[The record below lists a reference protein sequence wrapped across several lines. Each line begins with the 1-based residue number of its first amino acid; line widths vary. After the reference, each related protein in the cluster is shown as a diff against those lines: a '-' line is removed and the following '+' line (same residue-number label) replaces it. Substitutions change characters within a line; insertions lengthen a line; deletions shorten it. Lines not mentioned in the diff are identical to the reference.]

1 MHRALS
7 RIAVPLAAASV
18 LIAAPAYA
26 QGPANDGDS
35 RAAGDV
41 PAAADNPGAYGKNDA
56 GGFRNVLP
64 PGQNGLDTL
73 GQILNFRATGALPKH
88 WADQQPLYDGL
99 LYASPTLTDSQ
110 VKDYYKD
117 ATFGVKKKNRAKT
130 VKPRKGVTILRDKQY
145 GVPRIYGK
153 TRSDTMFGA
162 GYASANDRLF
172 LMDVLRH
179 TGRAD
184 LTNFLG
190 GGNLNAD
197 ANQWQNNAYTEAD
210 LKRMLKAP
218 AQGSLKEWNKLRKD
232 VKAYVKGI
240 NAYIK
245 AAGKDDALLPGEY
258 AAVGQKL
265 KKWKATDVMSVA
277 TLFGG
282 IFGRGGG
289 AEVTS
294 AQILRALEA
303 RFGVEQGRAI
313 WTGFRS
319 KNNPTAPTTIP
330 ESFPYQT
337 GDSFAPKGLALPDPG
352 TSVTPW
358 KVISGDSSSSA
369 LAAADDSASVGDAIQ
384 KEQLDGHHSNWELLS
399 AKNSANGRP
408 LGVLGP
414 QVGYYLPQ
422 VLMELEL
429 HGPGIDARGAS
440 FPGVSMYVQLGRG
453 RDYTFSA
460 TSAGS
465 DNVDTFAEVLCD
477 DSKYKYTY
485 KGKCRKM
492 EKLVRNLA
500 WAPNAIDKTPA
511 GKAKLKVYRTVHGLV
526 THYGTV
532 NGKKVAYATAR
543 TTYLHEAD
551 SIMGF
556 RRFNEP
562 DRMSSPKKFQQSAS
576 KVQFTFNW
584 AFQNA
589 KHTAYYL
596 SGAYPERAK
605 GTSPDFPV
613 LGTGKYDWQGF
624 DPKNYTMDLLAPERH
639 PQTKNQAVMVSWNN
653 KPAKDWS
660 ASDRQ
665 WGFGPFYRS
674 NLIEEKLQTAVSG
687 GKKATLAQVVQAM
700 EESATQDI
708 RAAKVLPT
716 VFEAMGTV
724 SDPEL
729 TAAIDKLKAW
739 MADGG
744 HRRDLDK
751 DGAFEHTAAIQIL
764 DAWWPKLLTAQF
776 ESGLGTEAFSEIQNM
791 ISFGAVSSRPS
802 APGFSD
808 GWWGYSLQD
817 LQRVQTG
824 APVPGGFP
832 VAFCGNGDKTACS
845 TALQDSLKQA
855 LTVTPE
861 QLYGAGACVTDPQ
874 PSCWNANRA
883 RVTAGVTAPSVY
895 PFQNRPTFQQAVSV
909 GR

>member
-1 MHRALS
+1 MRRALM
-7 RIAVPLAAASV
+7 AVPVALITCLAV
-18 LIAAPAYA
+18 AAPVSAD
-26 QGPANDGDS
+26 GPGT
-35 RAAGDV
+35 
-41 PAAADNPGAYGKNDA
+41 YGKNDA

-73 GQILNFRATGALPKH
+73 GQILQFRANGSLPKH

-99 LYASPTLTDSQ
+99 LYASPTLTDAQ
-110 VKDYYKD
+110 VDDYYKD
-117 ATFGVKKKNRAKT
+117 ATFGVKKKNRT
-130 VKPRKGVTILRDKQY
+130 GVVKPRKGVTIMRDKQY

-190 GGNLNAD
+190 GANLNAD

-210 LKRMLKAP
+210 LKGMLKAP
-218 AQGSLKEWNKLRKD
+218 AQGSQKEWNKLRKD
-232 VKAYVKGI
+232 VKAYVAGI

-245 AAGKDDALLPGEY
+245 AARNDDALLPGEY

-265 KKWKATDVMSVA
+265 KKWKQTDVMATA

-289 AEVTS
+289 AEVT
-294 AQILRALEA
+294 AAEILRALEA

-319 KNNPTAPTTIP
+319 RNNPAAPTTIP
-330 ESFPYQT
+330 GSFPYRG
-337 GDSFAPKGLALPDPG
+337 GDPFATKGLALPDPG
-352 TSVTPW
+352 TAVTPW
-358 KVISGDSSSSA
+358 NVISGSSA
-369 LAAADDSASVGDAIQ
+369 SSLAAATTDTVSFGDAIQ
-384 KEQLDGHHSNWELLS
+384 QEQLDGHHSNWELIS

-453 RDYTFSA
+453 RDYAWSA

-465 DNVDTFAEVLCD
+465 DNVDTFAEVLCGG
-477 DSKYKYTY
+477 SKYKYQY

-492 EKLVRNLA
+492 EKLVRDLS
-500 WAPNAIDKTPA
+500 WKPNAIDKTAA

-526 THYGTV
+526 THYGTS
-532 NGKKVAYATAR
+532 NGKKVAYVTAR

-551 SIMGF
+551 SIVGF
-556 RRFNEP
+556 RRFNQP
-562 DRMSSPKKFQQSAS
+562 DRMSSPKKFHESAS
-576 KVQFTFNW
+576 KIQFTFNW

-589 KHTAYYL
+589 KDTAYFL
-596 SGAYPERAK
+596 SGAYPKGAK

-624 DPKNYTMDLLAPERH
+624 NPKNYTMDLLAFKRH
-639 PQTKNQAVMVSWNN
+639 PKTKNQPVMVSWNN

-660 ASDRQ
+660 AADEQ
-665 WGFGPFYRS
+665 WGYGPFYRS
-674 NLIEEKLQTAVSG
+674 NLIEEKLQAAVAG
-687 GKKATLAQVVQAM
+687 GNKVTLAQVVQAM

-708 RAAKVLPT
+708 RAAKLLPA
-716 VFEAMGTV
+716 VFEVMGTPA
-724 SDPEL
+724 DPDV
-729 TAAIDKLKAW
+729 AAAVTKLQAW

-751 DGAFEHTAAIQIL
+751 DGVYEHNEAIQIL
-764 DAWWPKLLTAQF
+764 DAWWPKLVTAQF
-776 ESGLGTEAFSEIQNM
+776 QSGLGDEAFTAIQSM
-791 ISFGAVSSRPS
+791 IAFGAVTSRPS
-802 APGFSD
+802 APGFAD

-817 LQRVQTG
+817 LQRLATG
-824 APVPGGFP
+824 ADVPGGFP
-832 VAFCGNGDKTACS
+832 VTFCGNGDKTACS
-845 TALQDSLKQA
+845 TALQDSLKAA
-855 LTVTPE
+855 LAVTPE
-861 QLYGAGACVTDPQ
+861 QLYAFGACTTDPQ

-883 RVTAGVTAPSVY
+883 RVTAGVTQPNVY
-895 PFQNRPTFQQAVSV
+895 PFQNRPTFQQAVTV
-909 GR
+909 GK

>member
-1 MHRALS
+1 MNRSLR
-7 RIAVPLAAASV
+7 RIAVPIAAVTSLVLAAPVQAD
-18 LIAAPAYA
+18 
-26 QGPANDGDS
+26 GPGT
-35 RAAGDV
+35 
-41 PAAADNPGAYGKNDA
+41 YGKNDA

-73 GQILNFRATGALPKH
+73 GQILNFRANGSLPKH
-88 WADQQPLYDGL
+88 WADQQPLYDNL
-99 LYASPTLTDSQ
+99 IYASPTLTDDQ
-110 VKDYYKD
+110 VGDYYKD
-117 ATFGVKKKNRAKT
+117 ATFGVKKKDRAST
-130 VKPRKGVTILRDKQY
+130 VKPRKGVTIIRDKQY
-145 GVPRIYGK
+145 GVPRIYGE

-190 GGNLNAD
+190 GANLNAD
-197 ANQWQNNAYTEAD
+197 ANQWQNNAYTEKD
-210 LKRMLKAP
+210 LKRQLQAP
-218 AQGSLKEWNKLRKD
+218 AQGSLKEWKKLRND
-232 VKAYVKGI
+232 VKNYVAGI

-245 AAGKDDALLPGEY
+245 ATRSDDALLPGEY

-265 KKWKATDVMSVA
+265 RKWKLTDVMA
-277 TLFGG
+277 TASLFGG

-294 AQILRALEA
+294 AMIVRALEA

-319 KNNPTAPTTIP
+319 KNNPSAPTTIP
-330 ESFPYQT
+330 GSFPYQT

-352 TSVTPW
+352 TSVTPAQ
-358 KVISGDSSSSA
+358 IIHGGSTASS
-369 LAAADDSASVGDAIQ
+369 LASADDSVSIGDAIQ
-384 KEQLDGHHSNWELLS
+384 QEQLDGHHSNWELIS
-399 AKNSANGRP
+399 AKNSATGRP

-453 RDYTFSA
+453 RDYAWSA

-465 DNVDTFAEVLCD
+465 DNVDTFAEVLCGG
-477 DSKYKYTY
+477 SKYKYEY
-485 KGKCRKM
+485 KGKCVKM
-492 EKLVRNLA
+492 EKLVRDLS
-500 WAPNAIDKTPA
+500 WKPNAIDSTPKGEA
-511 GKAKLKVYRTVHGLV
+511 TLKVRRTVHGLV

-532 NGKKVAYATAR
+532 NGKPVAYVTAR

-551 SIMGF
+551 SILGF
-556 RRFNEP
+556 RRFNQP
-562 DRMSSPKKFQQSAS
+562 DQMKNPKAFHKSAS
-576 KVQFTFNW
+576 KIQFTFNW
-584 AFQNA
+584 AFING

-596 SGAYPERAK
+596 SGAYPKRAK

-624 DPKNYTMDLLAPERH
+624 DPKTYTEDLLAFKKH
-639 PQTKNQAVMVSWNN
+639 PKTKNQPVMVSWNN
-653 KPAKDWS
+653 KPAKDW
-660 ASDRQ
+660 AAADEQ
-665 WGFGPFYRS
+665 WGYGPFYRS
-674 NLIEEKLQTAVSG
+674 NLIEEKLQNAVSG

-708 RAAKVLPT
+708 RAAKVLTT
-716 VFEAMGTV
+716 VFDAMGTV
-724 SDPEL
+724 SDPDL
-729 TAAIDKLKAW
+729 VAAIDKLKAW

-751 DGAFEHTAAIQIL
+751 DGAFEHTDAIQIL

-776 ESGLGTEAFSEIQNM
+776 GPGLGDEAFGEIQQM
-791 ISFGAVSSRPS
+791 IAFGAVTSRPS

-808 GWWGYSLQD
+808 GWWTYSVQD
-817 LQRVQTG
+817 LQRLLTG
-824 APVPGGFP
+824 QPQPGGFP
-832 VAFCGNGDKTACS
+832 VTFCGNGDATACA

-861 QLYGAGACVTDPQ
+861 QLYGAGACVSDPQ

-883 RVTAGVTAPSVY
+883 RVTAGVTKPNVY

-909 GR
+909 GK

>member
-1 MHRALS
+1 MNRSLR
-7 RIAVPLAAASV
+7 RIAVPIAAVTSLVLAAPVQAD
-18 LIAAPAYA
+18 
-26 QGPANDGDS
+26 GPGT
-35 RAAGDV
+35 
-41 PAAADNPGAYGKNDA
+41 YGKNDA

-73 GQILNFRATGALPKH
+73 GQILNFRANGSLPKH
-88 WADQQPLYDGL
+88 WADQQPLYDNL
-99 LYASPTLTDSQ
+99 IYASPTLTDDQ
-110 VKDYYKD
+110 VGDYYKD
-117 ATFGVKKKNRAKT
+117 ATFGVKKKDRAST
-130 VKPRKGVTILRDKQY
+130 VKPRKGVTIIRDKQY
-145 GVPRIYGK
+145 GVPRIYGE

-190 GGNLNAD
+190 GANINAD
-197 ANQWQNNAYTEAD
+197 ASQWQNNAYTEKD
-210 LKRMLKAP
+210 LKRQLEAP
-218 AQGSLKEWNKLRKD
+218 AHGSRKEWQKLRKD
-232 VKAYVKGI
+232 VNAYVDGI

-245 AAGKDDALLPGEY
+245 AARKIDRLMPGEY

-265 KKWKATDVMSVA
+265 KNWKATDVMA
-277 TLFGG
+277 TASLFGG

-294 AQILRALEA
+294 AMILRALEA
-303 RFGVEQGRAI
+303 RFGVDQGRAI

-319 KNNPTAPTTIP
+319 KNNPSAPTTIP
-330 ESFPYQT
+330 QSFPYQT
-337 GDSFAPKGLALPDPG
+337 GDSFAPKGLALPDSG
-352 TSVTPW
+352 TPVTPA
-358 KVISGDSSSSA
+358 KIIYGGSTTSR
-369 LAAADDSASVGDAIQ
+369 LASADDSVSIGEAIQ
-384 KEQLDGHHSNWELLS
+384 QEQLDGHHSNWELLT
-399 AKNSANGRP
+399 AKNSTNGRP
-408 LGVLGP
+408 VGVLGP

-453 RDYTFSA
+453 RDYAWSA

-465 DNVDTFAEVLCD
+465 DNVDTFAEVLCGG
-477 DSKYKYTY
+477 SKYKYKY
-485 KGKCRKM
+485 KGKCTKM
-492 EKLVRNLA
+492 EKLVRDLS
-500 WAPNAIDKTPA
+500 WKPNAIDKTPK
-511 GKAKLKVYRTVHGLV
+511 GSAKLKVYRTVHGLV

-532 NGKKVAYATAR
+532 NGKPVAYVTAR

-556 RRFNEP
+556 RKFNQP
-562 DRMSSPKKFQQSAS
+562 DQMKNPKTFHKSAS
-576 KVQFTFNW
+576 KIQFTFNW
-584 AFQNA
+584 AFINA

-596 SGAYPERAK
+596 SGAYPKRAK

-624 DPKNYTMDLLAPERH
+624 DPKNYTMDLLPFKRH
-639 PQTKNQAVMVSWNN
+639 PKTKDQGVMVSWNN
-653 KPAKDWS
+653 KPAKDW
-660 ASDRQ
+660 AAADEQ

-674 NLIEEKLQTAVSG
+674 NLIEEKLQDAVSG
-687 GKKATLAQVVQAM
+687 GKKATLAQVVQSM

-729 TAAIDKLKAW
+729 VAAIDKLKAW

-751 DGAFEHTAAIQIL
+751 NGAFEHTDAIQIL

-776 ESGLGTEAFSEIQNM
+776 GPGLGDEAFGEIQQM
-791 ISFGAVSSRPS
+791 ISFGAVTSRPS

-808 GWWGYSLQD
+808 GWWGYSVQD
-817 LQRVQTG
+817 LQRLLTG
-824 APVPGGFP
+824 QPQPGGFP
-832 VAFCGNGDKTACS
+832 VTFCGNGDAAACA

-861 QLYGAGACVTDPQ
+861 QLYGAGACVSDPQ

-883 RVTAGVTAPSVY
+883 RVTAGVTKPSVY

-909 GR
+909 GK

>member
-1 MHRALS
+1 MRRL
-7 RIAVPLAAASV
+7 AVPIAAVSALAM
-18 LIAAPAYA
+18 AAPA
-26 QGPANDGDS
+26 N
-35 RAAGDV
+35 
-41 PAAADNPGAYGKNDA
+41 ADPGTYGKNDA

-73 GQILNFRATGALPKH
+73 GQILAFRNSGALPQH

-99 LYASPTLTDSQ
+99 IYAAPTLTDDQ
-110 VKDYYKD
+110 VADYYKD
-117 ATFGVKKKNRAKT
+117 ATFGVKKSNRAKT

-145 GVPRIYGK
+145 GVPRVYGK

-184 LTNFLG
+184 LSSFLG
-190 GGNLNAD
+190 GANLNAD
-197 ANQWQNNAYTEAD
+197 ANQWQTSAYTEDD

-218 AQGSLKEWNKLRKD
+218 AQGSQKEWNKLRQD
-232 VKAYVKGI
+232 VDAYVDGI

-245 AAGKDDALLPGEY
+245 DTKKDSSLLPGEY
-258 AAVGQKL
+258 VALGAKL
-265 KKWKATDVMSVA
+265 KTWKVTDVMSVA
-277 TLFGG
+277 SLFGG

-289 AEVTS
+289 GEVLS

-303 RFGVEQGRAI
+303 RFGTEQGRAV
-313 WTGFRS
+313 WSSFRS

-330 ESFPYQT
+330 QSFPYQT
-337 GDSFAPKGLALPDPG
+337 GDSFAAKGLALPDTG
-352 TSVTPW
+352 TTVTPAQ
-358 KVISGDSSSSA
+358 VIYGQSGTASLQS
-369 LAAADDSASVGDAIQ
+369 ADDKVSIGDALQ
-384 KEQLDGHHSNWELLS
+384 QEQLDGHHSNWELLS

-453 RDYTFSA
+453 RDYAWSA

-465 DNVDTFAEVLCD
+465 DNIDTFAEVLCGG
-477 DSKYKYTY
+477 SKFKYKY
-485 KGKCRKM
+485 KGKCLPM
-492 EKLVRNLA
+492 EKLVRKVS
-500 WAPNAIDKTPA
+500 WKPNPADPTPA
-511 GKAKLKVYRTVHGLV
+511 GSATLKAYRTVHGLV

-532 NGKKVAYATAR
+532 NGKQVAYVTAR

-551 SIMGF
+551 SIVGF
-556 RRFNEP
+556 RRFNQPEK
-562 DRMSSPKKFQQSAS
+562 MKNPKAFHESAS
-576 KVQFTFNW
+576 KIQFTFNW
-584 AFQNA
+584 AYQNA
-589 KHTAYYL
+589 KDTAYYL
-596 SGAYPERAK
+596 SGAYPKRAK

-624 DPKNYTMDLLAPERH
+624 DAKNYTSDLLAFKKH
-639 PQTKNQAVMVSWNN
+639 PKTKNQPVMVSWNN
-653 KPAKDWS
+653 KPAKDWA

-665 WGFGPFYRS
+665 WGYGPFYRS
-674 NLIEEKLQTAVSG
+674 NLIEEKLQAAVSG
-687 GKKATLAQVVQAM
+687 GQKATLAQVVKAM

-708 RAAKVLPT
+708 RAAKLLTT
-716 VFEAMGTV
+716 VFEAMGTP
-724 SDPEL
+724 SDPDV
-729 TAAIDKLKAW
+729 AVAVDKIKAW

-751 DGAFEHTAAIQIL
+751 DGAYEHTEAIQIL
-764 DAWWPKLLTAQF
+764 DAWWPKLMTAQF
-776 ESGLGTEAFSEIQNM
+776 GPGLGDSALTEIQKM
-791 ISFGAVSSRPS
+791 IAFGANTTRPS
-802 APGFSD
+802 APGFAD

-817 LQRVQTG
+817 LKRVLTG
-824 APVPGGFP
+824 APVEGGFP
-832 VAFCGNGDKTACS
+832 VAFCGNGDLTACS
-845 TALQDSLKQA
+845 TALQDSLKSA
-855 LTVTPE
+855 LSVTAAE
-861 QLYGAGACVTDPQ
+861 LYGSGACTSDPQ

-883 RVTAGVTAPSVY
+883 RVTAGVTKPNVY

-909 GR
+909 EK

>member
-1 MHRALS
+1 MRRSLM
-7 RIAVPLAAASV
+7 AVPMAVLACLAV
-18 LIAAPAYA
+18 AAPVHAD
-26 QGPANDGDS
+26 GPGT
-35 RAAGDV
+35 
-41 PAAADNPGAYGKNDA
+41 YGKNDA

-73 GQILNFRATGALPKH
+73 GQILQFRNNGALPKH
-88 WADQQPLYDGL
+88 WADQQPLYDNL
-99 LYASPTLTDSQ
+99 LYASPTLTDAQ

-117 ATFGVKKKNRAKT
+117 ATFGVKKKDRT
-130 VKPRKGVTILRDKQY
+130 GVVKPRKGVTIMRDKQY

-190 GGNLNAD
+190 GANLNAD
-197 ANQWQNNAYTEAD
+197 ANQWQNNAYTESD
-210 LKRMLKAP
+210 LKKMLKAP
-218 AQGSLKEWNKLRKD
+218 AQGSQKEWNKLRKD
-232 VKAYVKGI
+232 VNAYVDGI

-245 AAGKDDALLPGEY
+245 AARNDDALLPGEY

-265 KKWKATDVMSVA
+265 KKWQATDVMATA

-289 AEVTS
+289 AEVTA

-330 ESFPYQT
+330 GSFPYQA
-337 GDSFAPKGLALPDPG
+337 GDAFSTKGLALPDTG
-352 TSVTPW
+352 TTVTPW
-358 KVISGDSSSSA
+358 NVISGGSSA
-369 LAAADDSASVGDAIQ
+369 SSLAAANDSVSIGEALQ
-384 KEQLDGHHSNWELLS
+384 QEQLDGHHSNWELIS
-399 AKNSANGRP
+399 AKKSATGRP

-453 RDYTFSA
+453 RDYAWSA

-465 DNVDTFAEVLCD
+465 DNVDTFAEVLCGG
-477 DSKYKYTY
+477 SKYKYKY
-485 KGKCRKM
+485 KGKCVKM
-492 EKLVRNLA
+492 EKLVRDLS
-500 WAPNAIDKTPA
+500 WKPNAIDKTPA

-526 THYGTV
+526 THYGTS
-532 NGKKVAYATAR
+532 NGKKVAYVTAR

-556 RRFNEP
+556 RRFNQP
-562 DRMSSPKKFQQSAS
+562 DQMSSPKKFHKSAS
-576 KVQFTFNW
+576 KIQFTFNW
-584 AFQNA
+584 AFLNA

-596 SGAYPERAK
+596 SGAYPKRAK

-624 DPKNYTMDLLAPERH
+624 NAKNYTMDLLAFDKH
-639 PQTKNQAVMVSWNN
+639 PKTKNQDVMVSWNN
-653 KPAKDWS
+653 KPAKDW
-660 ASDRQ
+660 AAADEQ
-665 WGFGPFYRS
+665 WGYGPFYRS
-674 NLIEEKLQTAVSG
+674 NLIEEKLQAAVSN

-708 RAAKVLPT
+708 RAAKLLPT
-716 VFEAMGTV
+716 VFEAMGTPA
-724 SDPEL
+724 DPEV
-729 TAAIDKLKAW
+729 AAAVDTLKAW

-751 DGAFEHTAAIQIL
+751 NGVYEHNEAIQIL
-764 DAWWPKLLTAQF
+764 DAWWPKLVTAQF
-776 ESGLGTEAFSEIQNM
+776 QSGLGDAAFAEIQNM
-791 ISFGAVSSRPS
+791 IAFGAVTSRPS
-802 APGFSD
+802 APGFAD

-817 LQRVQTG
+817 LQRLQTG
-824 APVPGGFP
+824 ADVPGGFP
-832 VAFCGNGDKTACS
+832 VTFCGNGDKTACS

-861 QLYGAGACVTDPQ
+861 QLYAFGACATDPQ

-883 RVTAGVTAPSVY
+883 RVTAGVTKPNVY

-909 GR
+909 GK

>member
-1 MHRALS
+1 MRRSLW
-7 RIAVPLAAASV
+7 AVPVALLTSLAV
-18 LIAAPAYA
+18 TAPVQAD
-26 QGPANDGDS
+26 GPGT
-35 RAAGDV
+35 
-41 PAAADNPGAYGKNDA
+41 YGKNDA

-73 GQILNFRATGALPKH
+73 GQILQFRSNGALPKH

-99 LYASPTLTDSQ
+99 LYASPTLTDAQ
-110 VKDYYKD
+110 VNDYYKD
-117 ATFGVKKKNRAKT
+117 ATFGVKKKNRT
-130 VKPRKGVTILRDKQY
+130 GVVKPRKGVTILRDKQY

-190 GGNLNAD
+190 GANLNAD
-197 ANQWQNNAYTEAD
+197 ASQWQNNAYTEAD
-210 LKRMLKAP
+210 LKKMLKAP
-218 AQGSLKEWNKLRKD
+218 AHGSQKEWNKLHKD
-232 VKAYVKGI
+232 VNAYVAGI

-245 AAGKDDALLPGEY
+245 AARKDDALMPGEY
-258 AAVGQKL
+258 AAVGKKL
-265 KKWKATDVMSVA
+265 KKWTSLDVMA
-277 TLFGG
+277 TASLFGG

-289 AEVTS
+289 AEVTA

-303 RFGVEQGRAI
+303 RFGVDQGRAI

-330 ESFPYQT
+330 GSFPYMT
-337 GDSFAPKGLALPDPG
+337 GDSFATKGLALPDAG
-352 TSVTPW
+352 TTVTPW
-358 KVISGDSSSSA
+358 TVISGGSSTSA
-369 LAAADDSASVGDAIQ
+369 LAAAADDTVSFGDALQ
-384 KEQLDGHHSNWELLS
+384 EEQLDAHHSNWELIS

-429 HGPGIDARGAS
+429 HGPGIDARGAA

-453 RDYTFSA
+453 RDYAWSA

-465 DNVDTFAEVLCD
+465 DNVDTFAEATCGG
-477 DSKYKYTY
+477 SKYKYKY

-492 EKLVRNLA
+492 EKLVRDLS
-500 WAPNAIDKTPA
+500 WTPNAVDKTPA

-526 THYGTV
+526 THYGTSH
-532 NGKKVAYATAR
+532 GKRVAYVTAR

-551 SIMGF
+551 SILGF
-556 RRFNEP
+556 RRFNQP
-562 DRMSSPKKFQQSAS
+562 SQMSSPSKFQKSAS
-576 KVQFTFNW
+576 KIQFTFNW

-596 SGAYPERAK
+596 SGAYPKRAK
-605 GTSPDFPV
+605 GTSPDFPL

-624 DPKNYTMDLLAPERH
+624 DPKTYSSDLLAFKRH
-639 PQTKNQAVMVSWNN
+639 PKTKNQPVMVSWNN

-660 ASDRQ
+660 AADEQ

-674 NLIEEKLQTAVSG
+674 NLIEEKLQEAVSG

-708 RAAKVLPT
+708 RAAKLLPT
-716 VFEAMGTV
+716 VFDAMGTP
-724 SDPEL
+724 SDPEV
-729 TAAIDKLKAW
+729 AAAVDKLKAW
-739 MADGG
+739 IADGG

-751 DGAFEHTAAIQIL
+751 DGVYEHNEAIQIL
-764 DAWWPKLLTAQF
+764 DAWWPKLVTAQF
-776 ESGLGTEAFSEIQNM
+776 QPGLGDEAFAALQTM

-802 APGFSD
+802 APSFSD

-817 LQRVQTG
+817 LQRVASG
-824 APVPGGFP
+824 ADVPGGFP
-832 VAFCGNGDKTACS
+832 VAFCGNGDQTACS
-845 TALQDSLKQA
+845 TTLQDSLKQA

-861 QLYGAGACVTDPQ
+861 QLYAFGACTTDPQ

-883 RVTAGVTAPSVY
+883 RVTAGVTQPNVY

-909 GR
+909 GK